1 MEKKSIELQQ
11 PISYPILISD
21 EKRTTINNNEQRI
34 PMKTKGQLEA
44 DISNAITQFEKDY
57 LGRGPRESRTFIIQ
71 DMVLIRLKGILT
83 PAEETL
89 ATQPDGARLIKEM
102 RMRLIESSRPLLESL
117 VTEKT
122 GLKIVSLHT
131 DISAKSGER
140 VFIFVL
146 EKNLENILAGKS

>member
-1 MEKKSIELQQ
+1 
-11 PISYPILISD
+11 
-21 EKRTTINNNEQRI
+21 
-34 PMKTKGQLEA
+34 MKTKGQLEA

-89 ATQPDGARLIKEM
+89 AKQSDGARLIKEM

-117 VTEKT
+117 VAEKT
-122 GLKIVSLHT
+122 GLKVVALHT

-146 EKNLENILAGKS
+146 EKNLENTLIGKS